1 MCARMRRRGFAML
14 NSALAN
20 GTRHAKGAAPPLAFV
35 AADLAEVDR
44 LYDDAVL
51 PFRARFGP
59 IVQHLKHYRGKRLRP
74 ALVLLAG
81 HASGTVTRAH
91 HVLGAVVEMVHTAT
105 LVHDDVLDEA
115 DTRRHLPTVNAAW
128 GSKTS
133 LLLGDMLFSAAFRLC
148 STVDAQACAWIGD
161 ATNRV
166 CAGELLQV
174 TRAGDLELSEDD
186 YFVIVAGKTGAL
198 TECCTRLGAH
208 YAGASHDVVDRLADY
223 GRDVGIAFQI
233 ADDVLDLG
241 GDAFVAGKTL
251 GTDVEQQK
259 LTLPLIRA
267 LAELPGPEAERFRVA
282 FRRGAVAE
290 VADVLSATGA
300 VASAETEARRLA
312 SGARRAL
319 AELPP
324 GPYRSALEQIAD
336 WAVAREH

>member
-1 MCARMRRRGFAML
+1 M
-14 NSALAN
+14 SDTALAN
-20 GTRHAKGAAPPLAFV
+20 GARTAKPV
-35 AADLAEVDR
+35 ALPYSLVATDLAEVDR
-44 LYDDAVL
+44 LYDDALL

-81 HASGTVTRAH
+81 HACGRVTRAH

-105 LVHDDVLDEA
+105 LVHDDVLDDA

-148 STVDAQACAWIGD
+148 STVDARACEWVGD

-166 CAGELLQV
+166 CAGELHQV
-174 TRAGDLELSEDD
+174 SRAGDLDLTEAD
-186 YFVIVAGKTGAL
+186 YFEIVAGKTGAL
-198 TECCTRLGAH
+198 TECCTRVGAY
-208 YAGASHDVVDRLADY
+208 YAGACPDVVSRLADY
-223 GRDVGIAFQI
+223 GRNLGIAFQI

-241 GDAFVAGKTL
+241 GDALVAGKTL

-267 LAELPGPEAERFRVA
+267 LTELPTDAAGCLRKALRNGA
-282 FRRGAVAE
+282 LTAVADALVTAGSVE
-290 VADVLSATGA
+290 
-300 VASAETEARRLA
+300 SAEAEARRLA
-312 SGARRAL
+312 ASARRAL
-319 AELPP
+319 IVLPP
-324 GPYRSALEQIAD
+324 TPYRTALEQVAE
-336 WAVAREH
+336 WAVRRDR

>member
-1 MCARMRRRGFAML
+1 ML
-14 NSALAN
+14 NAALAN
-20 GTRHAKGAAPPLAFV
+20 GTRPKPSALPLSLV
-35 AADLAEVDR
+35 AGDLSEVDR
-44 LYDDAVL
+44 IYDEALL
-51 PFRARFGP
+51 PFRTRFGP
-59 IVQHLKHYRGKRLRP
+59 IVQHLRNYRGKRLRP

-81 HASGTVTRAH
+81 HTCGKVTQAH

-115 DTRRHLPTVNAAW
+115 NVRRHLPTVNATW
-128 GSKTS
+128 GAKTS

-148 STVDAQACAWIGD
+148 STIDAQACAWIGD

-174 TRAGDLELSEDD
+174 SRAGDLSLSEED
-186 YFVIVAGKTGAL
+186 YFEIVAGKTGAL

-208 YAGASHDVVDRLADY
+208 YAGATNDVVERMEDY
-223 GRDVGIAFQI
+223 GRDLGVAFQI

-267 LAELPGPEAERFRVA
+267 LAELPAVDADRLRMA
-282 FRRGAVAE
+282 FRKGMVSD
-290 VADVLSATGA
+290 VADALATAGSIE
-300 VASAETEARRLA
+300 SAEAEARRLA
-312 SGARRAL
+312 QRARRAL
-319 AELPP
+319 TPLPSSAF
-324 GPYRSALEQIAD
+324 RTALEHVAE
-336 WAVAREH
+336 WAVKRER

>member
-174 TRAGDLELSEDD
+174 SRAGDLELSEDD
-186 YFVIVAGKTGAL
+186 YFEIVAGKTGAL

-208 YAGASHDVVDRLADY
+208 YAGALHDVIDRLADY
-223 GRDVGIAFQI
+223 GRDVGIASQI
-233 ADDVLDLG
+233 ADDVLDVG
-241 GDAFVAGKTL
+241 GDAVVAGKSL
-251 GTDVEQQK
+251 GTDVERQK
-259 LTLPLIRA
+259 LPRPLIRA
-267 LAELPGPEAERFRVA
+267 LADMPKPEADRLRSA
-282 FRRGAVAE
+282 FRSGIISE
-290 VADVLSATGA
+290 VTDALATAGS
-300 VASAETEARRLA
+300 VDSAEREARRIA
-312 SGARRAL
+312 QTARRAL
-319 AELPP
+319 
-324 GPYRSALEQIAD
+324 SA
-336 WAVAREH
+336 